1 MPRLDQLS
9 EIQRQS
15 AVYFPCLESDTAP
28 WVPWTKALSTSKVAL
43 VSSAGLHLRSDKPF
57 GPGDPPYRVIPSDYS
72 TADVIDSHTSIGWDR
87 TGIYR
92 DLNLAFP
99 MDRLRE
105 LVDRKVIGSLSQ
117 DYYSF
122 MGAQRD
128 PRKIIEETGP
138 QAAEALH
145 AQDVDLVFLVPV

>member
-15 AVYFPCLESDTAP
+15 AVYFPCLENDTVP
-28 WVPWTKALSTSKVAL
+28 WVPWTKELSKSKVAL

-57 GPGDPPYRVIPSDYS
+57 GPGDPTYRVIPSDSS

>member
-15 AVYFPCLESDTAP
+15 ALYFPCLEHDTAP
-28 WVPWTKALSTSKVAL
+28 WIPWRQELSQSKIAL
-43 VSSAGLHLRSDKPF
+43 VSSAGLHLRGDRPF
-57 GPGDPPYRVIPSDYS
+57 SGGDPTYRVIPSD
-72 TADVIDSHTSIGWDR
+72 TNPGDVIDSHTSIGWDR
-87 TGIYR
+87 TGLYR

-99 MDRLRE
+99 MDRMRE
-105 LVDRKVIGSLSQ
+105 LVDRKVIGSLAQ

-138 QAAEALH
+138 QAAEAML
-145 AQDVDLVFLVPV
+145 AQGVDLVLLVPV

>member
-15 AVYFPCLESDTAP
+15 AVYFPCLEHDTSP
-28 WVPWTKALSTSKVAL
+28 WVPWRKDLSQSKVAL
-43 VSSAGLHLRSDKPF
+43 VSSAGLHLRGDRPF
-57 GPGDPPYRVIPSDYS
+57 SGGDPTYRAIPSDS
-72 TADVIDSHTSIGWDR
+72 NPGDVIDSHTSIGWDR
-87 TGIYR
+87 TGLYR

-99 MDRLRE
+99 MDRMRE
-105 LVDRKVIGSLSQ
+105 LVDRKVIGSLAQ

-128 PRKIIEETGP
+128 PRKIIQETGP
-138 QAAEALH
+138 QAAEAMH
-145 AQDVDLVFLVPV
+145 AQSVDLVFLVPV

>member
-15 AVYFPCLESDTAP
+15 ALYFPCLENDTAP
-28 WVPWTKALSTSKVAL
+28 WTKELSNTKVAL
-43 VSSAGLHLRSDKPF
+43 FSSAGLHLRNDRPF
-57 GPGDPPYRVIPSDYS
+57 KGGDPTYRVIPSDAN

-105 LVDRKVIGSLSQ
+105 LVERNVIGSLAP

-122 MGAQRD
+122 MGAQRA

-138 QAAEALH
+138 QAAEAMH
-145 AQDVDLVFLVPV
+145 AQDVDLVLLVPV

>member
-15 AVYFPCLESDTAP
+15 ALYFPCLESDTAP
-28 WVPWTKALSTSKVAL
+28 WAPWTKDLSTSKVAL

-57 GPGDPPYRVIPSDYS
+57 GPGDPTYRVIPSDS
-72 TADVIDSHTSIGWDR
+72 NTADVIDSHTSIGWDR

-99 MDRLRE
+99 MDRFRE
-105 LVDRKVIGSLSQ
+105 LVDREVIGSLSQ
-117 DYYSF
+117 NYYSF

-145 AQDVDLVFLVPV
+145 AQDVDLVLLVPV

>member
-15 AVYFPCLESDTAP
+15 ALYFPCLENDTAP
-28 WVPWTKALSTSKVAL
+28 WTPWTKELSKSKVAL
-43 VSSAGLHLRSDKPF
+43 ISNAGLHLRNDQPF
-57 GPGDPPYRVIPSDYS
+57 KGGDPTYRVIPSDAN

-105 LVDRKVIGSLSQ
+105 LVERNVIGSLAP

-128 PRKIIEETGP
+128 PRKIIEETAP
-138 QAAEALH
+138 QAAEAMN
-145 AQDVDLVFLVPV
+145 AQDVDLVLLVPV

>member
-15 AVYFPCLESDTAP
+15 ALYFPCLEHDTSP
-28 WVPWTKALSTSKVAL
+28 WVPWTKELSKSKVAL
-43 VSSAGLHLRSDKPF
+43 VSSAGLHLRGDRPF
-57 GPGDPPYRVIPSDYS
+57 KGGDPTYRVIPSDS
-72 TADVIDSHTSIGWDR
+72 NTGDVIDSHTSIGWDR
-87 TGIYR
+87 TGLYR

-99 MDRLRE
+99 MDRMRE
-105 LVDRKVIGSLSQ
+105 LVDRKVIGSLAQ

-128 PRKIIEETGP
+128 PRKIIQETGP
-138 QAAEALH
+138 QAAEAMH
-145 AQDVDLVFLVPV
+145 AQGVDLVFLIPV

>member
-1 MPRLDQLS
+1 MPRLNQLS

-15 AVYFPCLESDTAP
+15 AVYFPCLENDTAP
-28 WVPWTKALSTSKVAL
+28 WAPWTRDLPTSKVAL
-43 VSSAGLHLRSDKPF
+43 VSSAGLHLRGDTPF
-57 GPGDPPYRVIPSDYS
+57 GPGDPTYRVIPSDSS

-145 AQDVDLVFLVPV
+145 AQNVDLVFLVPV

>member
-15 AVYFPCLESDTAP
+15 AVYFPCLENDTVP
-28 WVPWTKALSTSKVAL
+28 WLPWTKELSKSKVAL

-57 GPGDPPYRVIPSDYS
+57 GLGDPTYRVIPSDS
-72 TADVIDSHTSIGWDR
+72 NTADVIDSHASIGWDR

-138 QAAEALH
+138 QASESLH

>member
-15 AVYFPCLESDTAP
+15 AVYFPCLENDTAP
-28 WVPWTKALSTSKVAL
+28 WAPWTKDLSTSKVAL
-43 VSSAGLHLRSDKPF
+43 VSSAGLHLRGAKPI
-57 GPGDPPYRVIPSDYS
+57 GPGDPTYRVIPSDS
-72 TADVIDSHTSIGWDR
+72 NTADVIDSHTSIGWDR

-138 QAAEALH
+138 QASEALH

>member
-15 AVYFPCLESDTAP
+15 ALYFPCFEHDITP
-28 WVPWTKALSTSKVAL
+28 WVPWDKELSQSTIAL
-43 VSSAGLHLRSDKPF
+43 VSSAGLHMRGDRPF
-57 GPGDPPYRVIPSDYS
+57 SGGDPSYRVIPSDS
-72 TADVIDSHTSIGWDR
+72 DPADVIDSHTSIGWDR
-87 TGIYR
+87 TGLYR

-99 MDRLRE
+99 LDRTRE
-105 LVDRKVIGSLSQ
+105 LVDRNVIGSLAQ

-128 PRKIIEETGP
+128 PRKIIEETAP
-138 QAAEALH
+138 QAAEAMH
-145 AQDVDLVFLVPV
+145 AQDVDLVLLVPV

>member
-15 AVYFPCLESDTAP
+15 ALYFPCLEHDTSP
-28 WVPWTKALSTSKVAL
+28 WVPWGQELSQSKIAL
-43 VSSAGLHLRSDKPF
+43 VSSAGLHLRGDRPF
-57 GPGDPPYRVIPSDYS
+57 SGGDPTYRVIPSD
-72 TADVIDSHTSIGWDR
+72 TNPGDVIDSHTSIGWDR
-87 TGIYR
+87 TGLYR

-99 MDRLRE
+99 MDRMRE
-105 LVDRKVIGSLSQ
+105 LVDRKVIGSLAQ

-128 PRKIIEETGP
+128 PRKIIEQTGP
-138 QAAEALH
+138 QAAEAMR
-145 AQDVDLVFLVPV
+145 AQGVDLVFLVPV

>member
-15 AVYFPCLESDTAP
+15 ALYFPCLENDTAP
-28 WVPWTKALSTSKVAL
+28 WAPWTKELSNTKVAL
-43 VSSAGLHLRSDKPF
+43 VSSAGLHLRNDRPF
-57 GPGDPPYRVIPSDYS
+57 KGGDPTYRVIPSDANTS
-72 TADVIDSHTSIGWDR
+72 DVIDSHTSIGWDR

-105 LVDRKVIGSLSQ
+105 LAERKVIGSLAP

-122 MGAQRD
+122 MGHGRPAR
-128 PRKIIEETGP
+128 P
-138 QAAEALH
+138 QKDHRGNRSSGGGSH
-145 AQDVDLVFLVPV
+145 ACPGR

>member
-15 AVYFPCLESDTAP
+15 AVYFPCLENDTVP
-28 WVPWTKALSTSKVAL
+28 WVPWTKELSKSKVAL

-57 GPGDPPYRVIPSDYS
+57 GPGDPTYRVIPSDSS

-145 AQDVDLVFLVPV
+145 AQGVDLVFLVPV

>member
-15 AVYFPCLESDTAP
+15 ALYFPCLENDTAP
-28 WVPWTKALSTSKVAL
+28 WALWTKELSQSKVAL
-43 VSSAGLHLRSDKPF
+43 VSSAGLHLRGDRPF
-57 GPGDPPYRVIPSDYS
+57 GSGDQTYRVIPSDS
-72 TADVIDSHTSIGWDR
+72 NPGDVIDSHASINWDR
-87 TGIYR
+87 TGLYR

-99 MDRLRE
+99 MDRMRE
-105 LVDRKVIGSLSQ
+105 LVDRKVIGSLAQ

-128 PRKIIEETGP
+128 PRKIIGETGP
-138 QAAEALH
+138 QAAEAMH
-145 AQDVDLVFLVPV
+145 AEGVVLVFLVPV

>member
-15 AVYFPCLESDTAP
+15 AVYFPCLENDTAP
-28 WVPWTKALSTSKVAL
+28 WVPWTKDLSTSKVAL
-43 VSSAGLHLRSDKPF
+43 VSSAGLHLRGDKPF
-57 GPGDPPYRVIPSDYS
+57 GPGDPTYRVIPSDSS
-72 TADVIDSHTSIGWDR
+72 TADVVDSHTSIGWDR

-105 LVDRKVIGSLSQ
+105 LVDR
-117 DYYSF
+117 
-122 MGAQRD
+122 
-128 PRKIIEETGP
+128 
-138 QAAEALH
+138 
-145 AQDVDLVFLVPV
+145 

>member
-15 AVYFPCLESDTAP
+15 AVYFPCLENDTVP
-28 WVPWTKALSTSKVAL
+28 WVPWTKELSKSKVAL

-57 GPGDPPYRVIPSDYS
+57 GPGDPTYRVIPSDSS

-105 LVDRKVIGSLSQ
+105 LVDRKVIGSLAQ

-128 PRKIIEETGP
+128 PRKIIEVTGP

-145 AQDVDLVFLVPV
+145 AQGVDLVFLVPV

>member
-15 AVYFPCLESDTAP
+15 AVYFPCLENDPAT
-28 WVPWTKALSTSKVAL
+28 WVPWTKDLSASKVAL

-57 GPGDPPYRVIPSDYS
+57 GPGDPTYRVIPSDSS

>member
-15 AVYFPCLESDTAP
+15 AVYFPCLENDTVP
-28 WVPWTKALSTSKVAL
+28 WLPWTKELSKSKVAL
-43 VSSAGLHLRSDKPF
+43 VSSAGLHLRGDKPF
-57 GPGDPPYRVIPSDYS
+57 GLGDPTYRVIPSDAN
-72 TADVIDSHTSIGWDR
+72 TADVIDSHTRIGWDR

-105 LVDRKVIGSLSQ
+105 LVDRKVIGSLSK

-138 QAAEALH
+138 QVSEDLH